1 MPSRGLTQRLAAATV
16 AVAIFAGTAAFA
28 MAKPAHH
35 KRLARE
41 EVEALEAQWKQA
53 SVANDLAT
61 MDKLLSD
68 DYLGVTINGELVTKA
83 QQLDRMRSHDFS
95 LDSLDISDMKI
106 KVIGQIA
113 IVNALA
119 QVQGTAEGHPLHGNF
134 RYVRVYQHLPTG
146 LWKITS
152 FEVTRVPQN
161 RRNAQTVLPPRAD
174 HP

>member
-1 MPSRGLTQRLAAATV
+1 MPSRGLIQRLVTAIFAV
-16 AVAIFAGTAAFA
+16 AVFAGTAALA
-28 MAKPAHH
+28 MAKPVHH

-41 EVEALEAQWKQA
+41 EVEVLETQWKQA
-53 SVANDLAT
+53 MMANDLAA

-68 DYLGVTINGELVTKA
+68 DYLGVTINGDLVTKA
-83 QQLDRMRSHDFS
+83 QQLDRMRGREITLTS
-95 LDSLDISDMKI
+95 LDVSDMKI
-106 KVIGQIA
+106 KIIGQIA

-119 QVQGTAEGHPLHGNF
+119 QVEGSAEGRPLHGGF
-134 RYVRVYQHLPTG
+134 RYVRVYQHLPSG

-161 RRNAQTVLPPRAD
+161 RRGGQGAPE

>member
-1 MPSRGLTQRLAAATV
+1 MPTRGLTQRLAAVTC
-16 AVAIFAGTAAFA
+16 AVALFAGTAGYA

-53 SVANDLAT
+53 SMTNDLAA

-68 DYLGVTINGELVTKA
+68 DFLGVTINGELVTKA
-83 QQLDRMRSHDFS
+83 QQLDRMRSRDLTLTS
-95 LDSLDISDMKI
+95 LDVSDMKI
-106 KVIGQIA
+106 KLIGQIA

-119 QVQGTAEGHPLHGNF
+119 EVEGSAEGRPLHGSF
-134 RYVRVYQHLPTG
+134 RYVRVYQHLPSG

-152 FEVTRVPQN
+152 FEVTRVPPN
-161 RRNAQTVLPPRAD
+161 RRNAAGIPGAPNQP
-174 HP
+174 

>member
-1 MPSRGLTQRLAAATV
+1 MPSRGLTQRLATATF
-16 AVAIFAGTAAFA
+16 AVAIFAGSVAFA

-41 EVEALEAQWKQA
+41 EVESLEAQWKQA
-53 SVANDLAT
+53 SVANDLSA

-68 DYLGVTINGELVTKA
+68 DYLGVTMNGELVTKA
-83 QQLDRMRSHDFS
+83 QQLDRMRGRD
-95 LDSLDISDMKI
+95 LELTSLDISDMKI

-119 QVQGTAEGHPLHGNF
+119 QVEGTAEGHPLHGSF
-134 RYVRVYQHLPTG
+134 RYVRVYQHLPNG

-152 FEVTRVPQN
+152 FEVTRVPLN
-161 RRNAQTVLPPRAD
+161 RRGGQFVPPPPAR
-174 HP
+174 P